1 MCRVGDM
8 EDIKEMVNMTVKAKY
23 KKSDVKDLDGKTY
36 YGTVIV
42 VKQFILP
49 CLSNYTQKELFDFI
63 TAVAIDAYGCDK
75 QLIGIEIIE
84 EEEI

>member
-8 EDIKEMVNMTVKAKY
+8 ENIKEMVNMTVKAKY
-23 KKSDVKDLDGKTY
+23 KKSTVKELEGKTY
-36 YGTVIV
+36 YGAEIIV
-42 VKQFILP
+42 KRFILP
-49 CLSNYTQKELFDFI
+49 CLSGYTQKELFNFI

-84 EEEI
+84 E

>member
-23 KKSDVKDLDGKTY
+23 KKSVVKDLDGKTY
-36 YGTVIV
+36 YGLAIV
-42 VKQFILP
+42 VKRFILP

-63 TAVAIDAYGCDK
+63 TAVAIDACGYDK
-75 QLIGIEIIE
+75 KLIGIEIIE
-84 EEEI
+84 